1 MSRLHYYAA
10 LTLLVASLFA
20 LIGPVVA
27 RSHPPIQ
34 ALPAPYAPDPALPV
48 TPFSEAR
55 SWFQAVKQYCNPVEV
70 EMTLR
75 NNPAPSGRDA
85 VAFKAA
91 CLALAGRIEGA
102 REAILTLP
110 QADRP
115 NAAALVFDMAHPI
128 ADAGDD
134 QSAGPIMGLVVEF
147 WPNHYMALYHAGM
160 ANYGMGR
167 SQIAK
172 KYLEQFLELY
182 GREAGWR
189 ANAQQVLRR
198 LK

>member
-10 LTLLVASLFA
+10 ITFLVASLFA

-34 ALPAPYAPDPALPV
+34 ALPAPHVADPAVPA
-48 TPFSEAR
+48 TRFSGAR
-55 SWFQAVKQYCNPVEV
+55 GWFQAVKQYCNPVEV
-70 EMTLR
+70 EVTLR
-75 NNPAPSGRDA
+75 NNPAPEGRDG
-85 VAFKAA
+85 VAFTAA

-102 REAILTLP
+102 RKAILTLP

-147 WPNHYMALYHAGM
+147 WPSHYMALYHAGM

-167 SQIAK
+167 TLIAK
-172 KYLEQFLELY
+172 KYLAKFLELY
-182 GREAGWR
+182 HQEDGWR
-189 ANAQQVLRR
+189 ANAREVLGRMQ
-198 LK
+198 